1 MAENFAA
8 VFSKRLSFWK
18 HLSGSEKELL
28 CGSTSVKIY
37 PKGEVIHSGG
47 SDCIGVLLIQSG
59 QLRTYILSED
69 GRDITLFRQYAD
81 DVCILSASC
90 VLQAITFD
98 VFIEAEEDTKV
109 LLISSAAFRSLTESC
124 IYVKS
129 FANELAADRFSEVMW
144 AMQQILFMSFDR
156 RLAIFLTDELA
167 KTGGSEIFLTHEQ
180 IAKYMGSAREVVS
193 RMLKYFSEEGLVKLS
208 RGSVKVLDK
217 AQLLRLAS
225 GTNRKKASG

>member
-1 MAENFAA
+1 MADGFSGIFAA
-8 VFSKRLSFWK
+8 RLSFWE
-18 HLSGSEKELL
+18 HLSNSEKAML
-28 CGSTSVKIY
+28 CNGTTVQTYS
-37 PKGEVIHSGG
+37 KGEVIHSGG
-47 SDCIGVLLIQSG
+47 NDCIGVLLIQSG
-59 QLRTYILSED
+59 QLRTYMLSED
-69 GRDITLFRQYAD
+69 GRDITLFRQYAN

-98 VFIEAEEDTKV
+98 VFIEAEEDTSV

-124 IYVKS
+124 IYVQN

-167 KTGGSEIFLTHEQ
+167 KTGGNEILLTHEQ

-193 RMLKYFSEEGLVKLS
+193 RMLKYFSGEGLVKLS
-208 RGSVKVLDK
+208 RGSIIVLDK
-217 AQLLRLAS
+217 PRLLKLAS
-225 GTNRKKASG
+225 GAERKKA